1 MLKVFKYP
9 IPINDD
15 AVMELPEGARILH
28 VDAQRGQPM
37 LWALVNPDAPMEK
50 RKFRFAGTGHQI
62 IENPDSLIHQGTFK
76 LHGDDLIF
84 HIFEI
89 KEQTT

>member
-15 AVMELPEGARILH
+15 AVMELPEGSQILH
-28 VDAQRGQPM
+28 IDSQQGQPM

-50 RKFRFAGTGHQI
+50 RRFRFAGTGHPI
-62 IENPDSLIHQGTFK
+62 TEDPDNLIHRGTFK
-76 LHGDDLIF
+76 MQGDALIF

-89 KEQTT
+89 I